1 MKGDNI
7 NTTKRLKDIS
17 LAVFISLLT
26 FGIAVLGMAGIYH
39 AQNTNTMDSVAIL
52 FEMYIF
58 VMGFALPIIGIA
70 GIIFVKYLRKNIWI
84 FIPVSILDALF
95 CYLATNW
102 LTINLLQHGSEYT
115 WWGFRLLWYGKILI
129 VNGSFLLIILLVC
142 WVTKDKKV
150 DEGKATE
157 GADI

>member
-1 MKGDNI
+1 MKDDNI
-7 NTTKRLKDIS
+7 NTTKRLKDII

-39 AQNTNTMDSVAIL
+39 AQNTNTTDSVAAL

-58 VMGFALPIIGIA
+58 VMGFALPIVGIA
-70 GIIFVKYLRKNIWI
+70 GIIFIKYLQKNMWI

-102 LTINLLQHGSEYT
+102 LTINLLHHGSEYS

-129 VNGSFLLIILLVC
+129 VNGTFLLIVLLVC
-142 WVTKDKKV
+142 LVKSDKKV
-150 DEGKATE
+150 DEVKATE
-157 GADI
+157 GAEI

>member
-39 AQNTNTMDSVAIL
+39 AQNTYTTDSVSIL
-52 FEMYIF
+52 FKMYTF

>member
-39 AQNTNTMDSVAIL
+39 AQNTYTTDSVSIL
-52 FEMYIF
+52 FKMYTF

-157 GADI
+157 GAEI